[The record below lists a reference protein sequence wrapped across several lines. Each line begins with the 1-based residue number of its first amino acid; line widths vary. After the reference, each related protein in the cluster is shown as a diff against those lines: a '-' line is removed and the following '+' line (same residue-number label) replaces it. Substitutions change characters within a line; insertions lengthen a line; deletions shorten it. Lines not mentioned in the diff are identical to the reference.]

1 MMATLQEMVE
11 EEATRAEAEPED
23 EDEDADAGER
33 ADESEEAEEAEEA
46 EAEPEA
52 LAVIGEAEIRKAERA
67 RDAQRKRL
75 AGILG
80 EGYVSHE
87 CLFCSGLGF
96 TPEPP
101 PVGTSF
107 LIVESEGGLAFA
119 VTPPTPDI
127 PLLQAPDKAMCLECD
142 GYGEVLSGSKAS
154 HGLVTP
160 CSKCMGNGWVMI
172 PRDLPPPISGLPGPV
187 VLPPGPVAVAI
198 SGGED
203 AWGRPA
209 GHQHWGVPPA
219 MISG

>member
-1 MMATLQEMVE
+1 MATLQEMVE

-23 EDEDADAGER
+23 EDSDEDEDKDS
-33 ADESEEAEEAEEA
+33 DEGEEAKEAEEA

-107 LIVESEGGLAFA
+107 VIIQGEDGLAFEVSA
-119 VTPPTPDI
+119 PATEI
-127 PLLQAPDKAMCLECD
+127 PLLQAPDKAMCDECD
-142 GYGEVLSGSKAS
+142 GWGEVLSGSKAS
-154 HGLVTP
+154 HGMVTP
-160 CSKCMGNGWVMI
+160 CSKCMGNGWVMV
-172 PRDLPPPISGLPGPV
+172 PREATVTLYPAGGSTNAAPGPI
-187 VLPPGPVAVAI
+187 AVALG
-198 SGGED
+198 GGED
-203 AWGRPA
+203 AWGRPP

-219 MISG
+219 MIAG